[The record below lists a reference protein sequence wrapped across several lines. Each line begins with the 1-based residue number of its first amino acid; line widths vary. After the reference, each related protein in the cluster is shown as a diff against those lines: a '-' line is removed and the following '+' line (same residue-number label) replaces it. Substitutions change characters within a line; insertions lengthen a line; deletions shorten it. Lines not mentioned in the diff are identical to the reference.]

1 MKFLRRNSEVKDGC
15 VHLNNP
21 ERAMFHPLGEVDQAA
36 LGERDPLVFE
46 AELNYAAKRLGIVLV
61 CSEKSEY
68 LVGVVVGVM
77 GRAVEGLEYQTHSIL
92 HAPSTTSLSMNA
104 IERRISNGSR

>member
-68 LVGVVVGVM
+68 LVGVIVGVM
-77 GRAVEGLEYQTHSIL
+77 GRAVEGLVVSDAL
-92 HAPSTTSLSMNA
+92 HIARA
-104 IERRISNGSR
+104 IDHVTVHECY

>member
-77 GRAVEGLEYQTHSIL
+77 GRAVEGGAAAENQ
-92 HAPSTTSLSMNA
+92 
-104 IERRISNGSR
+104 

>member
-46 AELNYAAKRLGIVLV
+46 AEPNYAAKRLGIVLV

-77 GRAVEGLEYQTHSIL
+77 GRAVEGLVVPDAL
-92 HAPSTTSLSMNA
+92 HIARA
-104 IERRISNGSR
+104 IDHVTVHECY